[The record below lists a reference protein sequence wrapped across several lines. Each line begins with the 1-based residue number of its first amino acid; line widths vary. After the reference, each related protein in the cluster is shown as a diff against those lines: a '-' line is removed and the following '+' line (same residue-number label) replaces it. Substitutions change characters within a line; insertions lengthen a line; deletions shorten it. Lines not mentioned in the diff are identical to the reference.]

1 MLFSFQFSGLN
12 STSHKIGDSH
22 LVCAGD
28 GQTKNVA
35 SCDDGGALH
44 PRDHRAGSAG
54 HPGHIAVRDDT
65 GLAAVK
71 GGLGFGIK
79 AGDSL
84 LRRSVQVQTGAVYH
98 CVTSVCHLLFSFQ
111 ILIECL

>member
-1 MLFSFQFSGLN
+1 MFSFQFSGLN

-22 LVCAGD
+22 LVGVGD

-35 SCDDGGALH
+35 GRDDCGSLH

-54 HPGHIAVRDDT
+54 HPGHVAVRGDT

-71 GGLGFGIK
+71 GGLGFGIN

-84 LRRSVQVQTGAVYH
+84 LRRGVQVQPGAVYH
-98 CVTSVCHLLFSFQ
+98 CVTSVCHFYSPFKF
-111 ILIECL
+111 